1 MNSVIAAILGF
12 VGALTLTILL
22 YVFVIPEKK
31 NGKFSNKFWQLL
43 HNIFNFKSLLIEVI
57 LKFCYVF
64 GTLFIIVYGFFLLFS
79 SEQYGYGPYSYS
91 QSMALPG
98 LLTMVLGPIVLRLM
112 YEGIMMLIILV
123 KKVISIDNKLKTPEE
138 VKKAPKA
145 ARPAPQPVPQ
155 PAPRPAPQPVPQPA
169 PRPVPQPEPQQLP
182 PEEPQEAVP
191 EAPQELE
198 VPQTQETPAADAPV
212 ITGYDPYT
220 GEPIYGEKQ

>member
-1 MNSVIAAILGF
+1 MSPTIAAILGF

-31 NGKFSNKFWQLL
+31 DGKFGNKFWQLL

-79 SEQYGYGPYSYS
+79 MDGYGYYRE
-91 QSMALPG
+91 SMALPG
-98 LLTMVLGPIVLRLM
+98 LLMLILGPIGLRLM
-112 YEGIMMLIILV
+112 YEGVMMLIILV
-123 KKVISIDNKLKTPEE
+123 KKVISIDNKLKVPEE
-138 VKKAPKA
+138 TKKAPKA
-145 ARPAPQPVPQ
+145 PRPAPQPKPR

-169 PRPVPQPEPQQLP
+169 PQPEPQLP
-182 PEEPQEAVP
+182 PLEVVP
-191 EAPQELE
+191 EVPAEPELPQIEEAP
-198 VPQTQETPAADAPV
+198 TADAPV
-212 ITGYDPYT
+212 VTGYDPFT